1 MAKVTVLEDVIQCI
15 DTQLTNGDYTI
26 DNLLGRERATWCVLA
41 IYQTNDVT
49 RGYGQDWRVYVNE
62 NDIQREVKVS
72 VISSPNRISVILDN
86 QMSYYQDNYDVCGYE
101 DLEEDITSILTMMQA
116 AFDRI
121 ESRP

>member
-15 DTQLTNGDYTI
+15 DNQLTNGDYTI
-26 DNLLGRERATWCVLA
+26 DNLLGRERANWCVLA

-62 NDIQREVKVS
+62 NEIQREVKVS

-86 QMSYYQDNYDVCGYE
+86 QASYYQDNYDVCGYE
-101 DLEEDITSILTMMQA
+101 DLEEDVKSILTMMQA

-121 ESRP
+121 ESR

>member
-26 DNLLGRERATWCVLA
+26 DNLLGRERANWCVLA

-101 DLEEDITSILTMMQA
+101 DLEEDVKSILTMMQA

-121 ESRP
+121 ESR

>member
-1 MAKVTVLEDVIQCI
+1 MAKVTVLDEVIQCI
-15 DTQLTNGDYTI
+15 ETQLTDGDYTI
-26 DNLLGRERATWCVLA
+26 DHLLGRERANWCVLA

-86 QMSYYQDNYDVCGYE
+86 QMSYYQDNYNVCGYE
-101 DLEEDITSILTMMQA
+101 DLEEDVKSILTMMQA

-121 ESRP
+121 ESR

>member
-15 DTQLTNGDYTI
+15 ETHLMNGDYII
-26 DNLLGRERATWCVLA
+26 DNLLGRERAIWCVLA

-121 ESRP
+121 ESR

>member
-15 DTQLTNGDYTI
+15 ETQLTNGDYTI
-26 DNLLGRERATWCVLA
+26 DHLLGRERAIWCVLA

-121 ESRP
+121 ESR

>member
-1 MAKVTVLEDVIQCI
+1 MAKVTVLDDVIQCI
-15 DTQLTNGDYTI
+15 DTKLTNGDYTI
-26 DNLLGRERATWCVLA
+26 DNLLGRERAIWCVLA

-121 ESRP
+121 ESRG

>member
-1 MAKVTVLEDVIQCI
+1 MAKVTSLDTVILEIVK
-15 DTQLTNGDYTI
+15 QLMDGDYTI
-26 DNLLGRERATWCVLA
+26 DHLLGRERAIWCVLA

-49 RGYGQDWRVYVNE
+49 RGYGQDWRVYVDE
-62 NDIQREVKVS
+62 SDIQREVKVS

-101 DLEEDITSILTMMQA
+101 DLEEDITSILTEMQA

-121 ESRP
+121 ESR